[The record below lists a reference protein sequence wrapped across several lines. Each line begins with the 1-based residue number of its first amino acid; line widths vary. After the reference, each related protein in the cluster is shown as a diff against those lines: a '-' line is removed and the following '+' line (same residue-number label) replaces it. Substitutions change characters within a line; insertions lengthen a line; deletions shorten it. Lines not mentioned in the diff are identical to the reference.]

1 MNNMMF
7 TIKILFKKGE
17 EMKKGKRE
25 EIVVVRLSK
34 NEKEQVIEASKK
46 RGDSLS
52 ELVRDTLID
61 YSKKILERK

>member
-17 EMKKGKRE
+17 EMKKEKRE

>member
-17 EMKKGKRE
+17 EMKKEKRE

-34 NEKEQVIEASKK
+34 NEKKQVIEASKK
-46 RGDSLS
+46 RGNSLS
-52 ELVRDTLID
+52 ELVRDILID